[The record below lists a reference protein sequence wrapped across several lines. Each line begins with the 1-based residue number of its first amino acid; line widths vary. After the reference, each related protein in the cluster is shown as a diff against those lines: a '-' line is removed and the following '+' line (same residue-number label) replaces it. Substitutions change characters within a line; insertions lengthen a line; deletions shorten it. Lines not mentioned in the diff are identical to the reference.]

1 MIFSAIIP
9 LDDVDVEIMGKYSG
23 LSIRDGEAHVRFI
36 HPHEENPGYVDSIVF
51 GGEIVITIDDAR
63 DPIKH
68 PVVSAM
74 WASALA
80 YIEDTADEMAERGS
94 DTW

>member
-1 MIFSAIIP
+1 
-9 LDDVDVEIMGKYSG
+9 
-23 LSIRDGEAHVRFI
+23 
-36 HPHEENPGYVDSIVF
+36 VF
-51 GGEIVITIDDAR
+51 GGGIVITIDDAR